1 MKNKTLSAWL
11 TLLGGPLGLHR
22 FYLFGKA
29 DALGWLL
36 PIPTALGLYGVM
48 RARTLGLDDHWSWIL
63 IPLVGFTIAACALN
77 AIVYGLAS
85 CEKWNARFNATPVDA
100 QDQPAAGQTGWLTV
114 LALVVGLLMGTTAL
128 ISSLAFS
135 FQRYFEWQVEL
146 ARQISQ

>member
-1 MKNKTLSAWL
+1 MKNKTLSTWL
-11 TLLGGPLGLHR
+11 AFLGGALGLHR

-29 DALGWLL
+29 DTLGWFL

-48 RARTLGLDDHWSWIL
+48 RARHVGLDDHLSWML

-77 AIVYGLAS
+77 AIVYGLMS
-85 CEKWNARFNATPVDA
+85 RERWNARFNATPLEA
-100 QDQPAAGQTGWLTV
+100 QNQPKAGQTNWLTIV
-114 LALVVGLLMGTTAL
+114 AVVAALLVGTTAL
-128 ISSLAFS
+128 MGSLAFS

>member
-1 MKNKTLSAWL
+1 MKNKTLSTWL
-11 TLLGGPLGLHR
+11 AFLGGALGLHR

-29 DALGWLL
+29 DTLGWFL

-48 RARTLGLDDHWSWIL
+48 RARHVGLDDHLSWML

-77 AIVYGLAS
+77 AIVYGLMS
-85 CEKWNARFNATPVDA
+85 RERWNARFNGVPLEAPV
-100 QDQPAAGQTGWLTV
+100 QPEAGQTSWLTIV
-114 LALVVGLLMGTTAL
+114 AVVAALLVGTTAL
-128 ISSLAFS
+128 MGSLAFS